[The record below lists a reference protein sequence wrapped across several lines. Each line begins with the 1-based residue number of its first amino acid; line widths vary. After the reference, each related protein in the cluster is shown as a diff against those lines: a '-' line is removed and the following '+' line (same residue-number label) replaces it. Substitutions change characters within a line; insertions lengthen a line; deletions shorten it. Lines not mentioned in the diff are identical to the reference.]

1 MKIAEVW
8 VNLKSLPKKEVLIE
22 QALKSRKYYQMNNK
36 KALTLI
42 NEEIKASGLFKSTSK
57 RVKKTDSST
66 STVSKPRVVKQRKS
80 NKKKD

>member
-8 VNLKSLPKKEVLIE
+8 VNIKNLPTKETLIS
-22 QALKSRKYYQMNNK
+22 QALKSKKYYQLPQK

-42 NEEIKASGLFKSTSK
+42 NEEIKASGLFKETSK
-57 RVKKTDSST
+57 RVKKTDRST
-66 STVSKPRVVKQRKS
+66 STASKPRVVKQRKS